1 MRRAEAVALAAPADR
16 MPSLQQPKEARV
28 ASSVPS
34 DIRITVTERAGRQT
48 ASSGSK
54 WEPIMGYSR
63 AVRAGNQIAVT
74 GSVGINADGTYSR
87 SLGEQTR
94 RSLDIVRAAVEALGG
109 KIENVIRTRMYVTD
123 VSKWEEVARVHGEV
137 FAEIRPATTIVEVA
151 RLIDTDAQIEIEADA
166 VL

>member
-1 MRRAEAVALAAPADR
+1 M
-16 MPSLQQPKEARV
+16 
-28 ASSVPS
+28 PS
-34 DIRITVTERAGRQT
+34 DIKITVTERAGRKT

-63 AVRAGNQIAVT
+63 AVRAGNLIAVT

-94 RSLDIVRAAVEALGG
+94 RSLDIIRAAVEALGG

-151 RLIDTDAQIEIEADA
+151 KLIDTDAQIEIEADA